1 MKLVFNADSKEAD
14 IDLLL
19 ALRHDTGEGELTLE
33 DRGKNAGAM
42 LARVAEYLRRG
53 EPIPSAFAGT
63 LAAAFEAVASAT
75 SPADRQKAITRGLGI
90 TQDNKRQKRH
100 PALVRGQVQLGL
112 SHGLSETAAIA
123 AAAKAMN
130 MGVTTVRGYWDAYK
144 AGKAA
149 MLAEARRTNDAAD
162 RSK

>member
-1 MKLVFNADSKEAD
+1 MKLVFNPEVKEAD

-42 LARVAEYLRRG
+42 LARVAEYIRRG

-63 LAAAFEAVASAT
+63 LVTAFEAVAAAT
-75 SPADRQKAITRGLGI
+75 SPADREKAITRGLGI
-90 TQDNKRQKRH
+90 TQDNKRQKQH
-100 PALVRGQVQLGL
+100 PALVRGQVQARL
-112 SHGLSETAAIA
+112 SEGLSETAAIA

-130 MGVTTVRGYWDAYK
+130 MGSTTVRGYWNAYK
-144 AGKAA
+144 AEKEAL
-149 MLAEARRTNDAAD
+149 LAEARRANDAAD
-162 RSK
+162 RGK